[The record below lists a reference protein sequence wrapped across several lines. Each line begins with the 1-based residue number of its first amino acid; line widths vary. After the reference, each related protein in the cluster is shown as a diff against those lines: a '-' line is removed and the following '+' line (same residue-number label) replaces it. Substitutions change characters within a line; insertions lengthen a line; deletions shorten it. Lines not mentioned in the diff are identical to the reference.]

1 MLVKDAERGYNL
13 AQHVRAR
20 QADNKL
26 TINALQQ
33 EISNIRRVSISKW
46 DELSES
52 VREAET
58 SRENARLASGQC
70 ERLQLEAVTIEE
82 FYDSALAE
90 NKELRTRCA
99 ELESERDT
107 ALKGLQGGALTATQS
122 ELQDTRAICKRLQD
136 QQQTL
141 REHVAALERQK
152 EEIEASFKEA
162 RFTVEELQ
170 IELSKAEEERDKTAK
185 ELASVR

>member
-70 ERLQLEAVTIEE
+70 ERLQLEAVTI
-82 FYDSALAE
+82 
-90 NKELRTRCA
+90 
-99 ELESERDT
+99 
-107 ALKGLQGGALTATQS
+107 
-122 ELQDTRAICKRLQD
+122 
-136 QQQTL
+136 
-141 REHVAALERQK
+141 
-152 EEIEASFKEA
+152 
-162 RFTVEELQ
+162 
-170 IELSKAEEERDKTAK
+170 
-185 ELASVR
+185 